1 MAPTKKKWDEKME
14 RDFLLA
20 IRIAESGYNPI
31 TRDTWNKATE
41 LMKMM
46 GYVDSTWTGISQ
58 RWSKNIQKDF
68 QIQYPQ
74 ALQVATGQIAVG
86 TAVAGPAT
94 VPATVSTTTPSAASG
109 SGSGARR
116 GRAGRVPKREREEE
130 DEDDEEIPAKKTPA
144 AKKQKRT

>member
-68 QIQYPQ
+68 QVQYPQ
-74 ALQVATGQIAVG
+74 ALQVAVG

-94 VPATVSTTTPSAASG
+94 IPATVPATTSSATSGSG

-116 GRAGRVPKREREEE
+116 GRAGRAPKREREEE
-130 DEDDEEIPAKKTPA
+130 EEDEDEVPAKKTSA